1 MQESWGFDRFSDC
14 LSFWSLAG
22 FRWKE
27 RVLCKGMVWKLWLG
41 GYMTIW
47 LCCIMSSMSSC
58 SESVPSRRVTA
69 YCMFLCFSLQNTN
82 MTLWSHMLYA
92 LGSALPCTRTLKV
105 SGTITWEW
113 WVGDCSV
120 LEGQKTFLGGRSCLG
135 PLSCNYDTQNWCY
148 RVGLVPAEKKGIM
161 TKPCCMHN
169 AVV

>member
-1 MQESWGFDRFSDC
+1 
-14 LSFWSLAG
+14 
-22 FRWKE
+22 
-27 RVLCKGMVWKLWLG
+27 MVWKVWLG

-47 LCCIMSSMSSC
+47 LCCIMFSMSSC
-58 SESVPSRRVTA
+58 SESVPSRHVTA

-113 WVGDCSV
+113 WVGVCSV
-120 LEGQKTFLGGRSCLG
+120 LEGQKTFLGGLSCLG

-148 RVGLVPAEKKGIM
+148 RVGLAPAEKKGSWLNHVACTMPLFRAWIYIYPYHPRDCDSHRCTVSM
-161 TKPCCMHN
+161 ISN
-169 AVV
+169 AMQS